1 MLVLK
6 DSPQLRSSNQL
17 TNKITK
23 ITAISIS
30 KHKQEITDLD
40 SQKLQMFN
48 LFNIF
53 HSCMKWLK
61 SKIFN
66 IKLSTHIQQE
76 TDIRKILEKA
86 F

>member
-17 TNKITK
+17 TKKITK
-23 ITAISIS
+23 ITAISIC

-48 LFNIF
+48 WLDVF
-53 HSCMKWLK
+53 HGFMK
-61 SKIFN
+61 
-66 IKLSTHIQQE
+66 
-76 TDIRKILEKA
+76 
-86 F
+86 